1 MEITLAVRHHRVVL
15 LLFSVMAAFAIINM
29 ALNAWLAFGLYGY
42 TPVSL
47 LLLFFD
53 LGTEKNIPT
62 LVEVGLLL
70 CAAYLLMLAALRAR
84 SAADGMAGG
93 WWILAG
99 GFVLLAV
106 DEAWSFHERLVEPMD
121 ALVGTS
127 LPRFLAH
134 SWVLAGIAGVAAM
147 ALVLLR
153 FLLRLPRRLALQ
165 LLGAGAVFLGGC
177 IGMEMVGIS
186 YYLQTGSLTLT
197 YHLFS
202 TMEES
207 LEMSGVIL
215 LLRALLA
222 ELAGGAEVLH
232 VALTLHGGAPHLAD
246 VNAPLAPHPT
256 ASRGKSAA

>member
-1 MEITLAVRHHRVVL
+1 METTLAVRHRRVAL
-15 LLFSVMAAFAIINM
+15 LLFGVMAAFAIINVV
-29 ALNAWLAFGLYGY
+29 LNAWLAFGLYGY
-42 TPVSL
+42 TPATFL
-47 LLLFFD
+47 LPFFD
-53 LGTEKNIPT
+53 LDNEKNIPT

-70 CAAYLLMLAALRAR
+70 CAAHLLMLAALRAG
-84 SAADGMAGG
+84 SAADGMAAG
-93 WWILAG
+93 WWVLAA
-99 GFVLLAV
+99 GFVLLAI

-127 LPRFLAH
+127 LPRFLAY
-134 SWVLAGIAGVAAM
+134 SWVLAGIAGVATM

-186 YYLQTGSLTLT
+186 HFLQTGRPSLT
-197 YHLFS
+197 YHLIA

-215 LLRALLA
+215 LIRALLA

-232 VALTLHGGAPHLAD
+232 MSLALHGGAPQRAEVKD
-246 VNAPLAPHPT
+246 PLPPLPT
-256 ASRGKSAA
+256 GPRGQPAA